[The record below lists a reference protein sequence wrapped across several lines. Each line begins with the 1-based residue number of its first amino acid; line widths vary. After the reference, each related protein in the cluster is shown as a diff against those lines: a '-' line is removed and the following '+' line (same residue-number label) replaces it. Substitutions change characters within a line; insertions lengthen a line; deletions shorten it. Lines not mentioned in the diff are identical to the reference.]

1 MVLLRIEQ
9 PHVAN
14 DPEVAHSGGCHRV
27 PMNAIIF
34 VVTKTGN
41 ASVHDRRGHAD
52 AIPPCEC
59 IGSLHIKR
67 VEEGEYR
74 SRFIVGTAAEHIV
87 DSTYRREIAVLFRGA
102 QRSRG
107 RGRKVC
113 YLPHELKSDLMIGKL
128 DSGCVV
134 VASDSR

>member
-67 VEEGEYR
+67 VEIDPSTDGAL
-74 SRFIVGTAAEHIV
+74 VGRIWLVAQEPAVTAEPGPA
-87 DSTYRREIAVLFRGA
+87 L
-102 QRSRG
+102 
-107 RGRKVC
+107 RKV
-113 YLPHELKSDLMIGKL
+113 
-128 DSGCVV
+128 
-134 VASDSR
+134 SRRAATKGRLIPCLVQVDFTGMETYAKKT